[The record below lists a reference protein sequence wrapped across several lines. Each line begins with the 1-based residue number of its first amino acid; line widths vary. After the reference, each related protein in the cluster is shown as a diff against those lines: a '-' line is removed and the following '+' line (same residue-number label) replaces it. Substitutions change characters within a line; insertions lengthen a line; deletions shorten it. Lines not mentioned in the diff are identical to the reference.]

1 MVISSFW
8 HLWAVSCV
16 ELVWPICSVAKFQL
30 TANSLPWFMGGH
42 DLRKVQQTTIR
53 DEMDHYMSNFDTSSH
68 HKILIF
74 SLSLFLNGPWTWLN
88 NVVCFSFDCWS
99 VQLNGISLSFLV
111 RCHFQQC
118 WLPRWDPNTTGW
130 KATTDETLNMKST
143 ANLSSFLKVLF
154 IRKSKVKSRADE

>member
-30 TANSLPWFMGGH
+30 TANSLPWFMGVH

-99 VQLNGISLSFLV
+99 VQLNGISLYHFL
-111 RCHFQQC
+111 
-118 WLPRWDPNTTGW
+118 WD
-130 KATTDETLNMKST
+130 ATFSSADSPDGIHTQLAETLDMKST
-143 ANLSSFLKVLF
+143 ANLSFFL
-154 IRKSKVKSRADE
+154 